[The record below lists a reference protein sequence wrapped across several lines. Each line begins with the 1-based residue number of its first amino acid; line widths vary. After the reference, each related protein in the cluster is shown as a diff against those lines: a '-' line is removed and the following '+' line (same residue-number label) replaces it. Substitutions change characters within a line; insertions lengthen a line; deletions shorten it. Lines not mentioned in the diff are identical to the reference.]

1 MVLYPQV
8 QAKLRAEIESI
19 VGQSRL
25 PTFGDVKSMPYLH
38 ACIKETMRWRPM
50 GPLAVPHRSSQDDVY
65 EGYFLQKGTAVIGNI
80 WYEYSEEWNKDIE
93 AQ

>member
-1 MVLYPQV
+1 MVLYPNV

-25 PTFGDVKSMPYLH
+25 PTFNDVKSMPYLH

-65 EGYFLQKGTAVIGNI
+65 EGHFIPG
-80 WYEYSEEWNKDIE
+80 
-93 AQ
+93 

>member
-65 EGYFLQKGTAVIGNI
+65 EGHFIPGQLTLPYYLHRTEQHSNSRYTHLP
-80 WYEYSEEWNKDIE
+80 
-93 AQ
+93 